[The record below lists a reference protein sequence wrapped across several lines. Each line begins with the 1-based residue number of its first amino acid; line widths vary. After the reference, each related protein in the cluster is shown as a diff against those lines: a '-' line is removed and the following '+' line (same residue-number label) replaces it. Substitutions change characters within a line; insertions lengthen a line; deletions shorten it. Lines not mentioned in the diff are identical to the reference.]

1 MEQARVTRLL
11 RAQPEDRASYIIAR
25 KDNAG
30 PFGLVEQVSAR
41 MRLSEAA
48 CTVAS
53 LEPAWLGWRFVIVE
67 ERALR

>member
-11 RAQPEDRASYIIAR
+11 RAQPEDRASYVIAR
-25 KDNAG
+25 KENAG

-48 CTVAS
+48 CTAAD
-53 LEPAWLGWRFVIVE
+53 LETAWPGWRFVIVE